1 MAVNT
6 YKQNEQLRTAKK
18 SATLLRMFSRLL
30 DYKKEVAGVLLL
42 LLVTV
47 GVTLVNPL
55 IIERAVNVEVPEKNV
70 RGLIGLAVFAAAINE
85 IWFAGTRVY
94 KIIMARISNRIVLDI
109 REEMYAHIQTLGLCF
124 FDSRA
129 TGKIL
134 SRIIGDV
141 DSMKDVFSSSVTTLI
156 PSFFTII
163 TVSAIMLVKSP
174 ALAMAAFATLP
185 FLAVGVF
192 VTMVVGHRRWQ
203 EEKQKSSNINAYVHE
218 NFSGIRIIQSFNA
231 EEESRETFRRVV
243 EEHRGAWIRAVLV
256 MDAVSP
262 VIDVTW
268 AAGSFLLYYIAV
280 SALGMGETQ
289 VGTILAFSTYLSMFW
304 SPIRNLASFYNQI
317 VNNLAGAERIFEIMD
332 QEPEIRDSEGAY
344 ELPVIEGR
352 VVFDHVDFAYPDD
365 PGTPV
370 LTDVSFD
377 IAPGSTIALVGPTGA
392 GKTTITNLIAR
403 FYDVTGGEIR
413 IDSHPVNAVTVKS
426 LRSQMGI
433 MTQENFLFSD
443 TVRENIRYGK
453 LDATEE
459 EIVAAAKAVGAHEF
473 IMKMEKGYDTKL
485 DGTVGLSVG
494 QRQLIAFAR
503 TLLSEPRILILDEAT
518 SSIDTRTELMVQ
530 RGIAALLK
538 GRTSFVVAHRLSTIK
553 KADQIF
559 VIDEQGIRERGT
571 HEELLQ
577 KKGEYYKL
585 YQAAWEE

>member
-6 YKQNEQLRTAKK
+6 YKQNEQLQAAKK
-18 SATLLRMFSRLL
+18 SATLVRMFSRLL

-47 GVTLVNPL
+47 SVTLVNPL

-70 RGLIGLAVFAAAINE
+70 RGLIGLAVFAVVINV
-85 IWFAGTRVY
+85 IWLVGTRVY

-129 TGKIL
+129 TGKVL

-141 DSMKDVFSSSVTTLI
+141 DSLKDVLSSSVTTLI

-163 TVSAIMLVKSP
+163 AVSVIMLVKSP
-174 ALAMAAFATLP
+174 ALALAAFATLP
-185 FLAVGVF
+185 FLAAGVF
-192 VTMVVGHRRWQ
+192 VTMIVGHRRWQ
-203 EEKQKSSNINAYVHE
+203 EEKQKKSNINAYVHE

-243 EEHRGAWIRAVLV
+243 EEHRRAWIGAVFV
-256 MDAVSP
+256 MDGVSP
-262 VIDVTW
+262 IIDVTW
-268 AAGSFLLYYIAV
+268 AVGSFLLYYIAV

-304 SPIRNLASFYNQI
+304 SPIRNLASLYNQI

-344 ELPVIEGR
+344 ELPPIEGR

-370 LTDVSFD
+370 LTDLSFD

-403 FYDVTGGEIR
+403 FYDVTGGEIC
-413 IDSHPVNAVTVKS
+413 IDSHPVSAVTVKS

-485 DGTVGLSVG
+485 DGTASLSVG

-518 SSIDTRTELMVQ
+518 SSIDTHTELMVQ

-559 VIDEQGIRERGT
+559 VIDEQGIQERGT
-571 HEELLQ
+571 HEELLR